1 MSYSNRNK
9 KQMENK
15 MKVEINN
22 LRRKSL
28 FWWRSLTKDMQL
40 TMFHNPNVNKTEL
53 EFGLL
58 TKSSIQIDKMFL
70 NWIKWNIKEGEI
82 K

>member
-1 MSYSNRNK
+1 MSYNNRNK

>member
-58 TKSSIQIDKMFL
+58 TKSSIQIDKMFV
-70 NWIKWNIKEGEI
+70 NWIKWDIKEGEI